1 MSLVAVRYRVLLKGC
16 KKNLHYMEGGPVFFY
31 NSYRKA
37 WLQYCLFVN
46 DFLLTDCKE
55 MENDGL
61 KAL

>member
-1 MSLVAVRYRVLLKGC
+1 
-16 KKNLHYMEGGPVFFY
+16 MEGGPVFFY